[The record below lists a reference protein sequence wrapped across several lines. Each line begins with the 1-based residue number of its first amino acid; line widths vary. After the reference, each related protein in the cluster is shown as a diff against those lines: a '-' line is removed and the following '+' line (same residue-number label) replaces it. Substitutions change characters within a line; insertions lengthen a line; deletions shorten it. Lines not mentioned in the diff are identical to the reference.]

1 MRHLR
6 SRAKAVAAAA
16 AAAFPPSPASPAAGA
31 SQGTPT
37 PSPSTSLRL
46 GLGPASPDD
55 NNDFDLKS
63 PAAAAPPRRSLR
75 MAGGAAAT
83 PNSSGSG
90 SGPGSGGSV
99 KRTGRIRARVSASSP
114 ASASLRDGG
123 NSGSGGSG
131 TGGVG
136 SDGAEPFMSL
146 RSGSRIAKRR
156 MEAAAG
162 REAPGHG
169 SPGAGQVRDE
179 MPSRGA
185 GTPTKRRRCIVVGG
199 VKTEDV
205 AESESGSDEDCVMLG
220 LDGVKMPMAQ
230 VSSGPSGVNVE
241 PSGVAVNMDSTEE
254 GIKDDPDKEVDGES
268 GGVTKQLAYHGG
280 NASSPEAEMFAD
292 LYVKEELDR
301 YNPRKEGSAEEKL
314 ILGNINSHAA
324 GNVGSGVGTSSR
336 RFGTG
341 SKGKGKMAVEDSL
354 LSMRST
360 DDDSSPSEDEF
371 DSKPV
376 DVGSSRFD
384 TDSKGKGKMVVEDSL
399 SSLSSSEDESDL
411 EPVDSKEEVQ
421 SNTGSVS
428 ASMGPRRRQAARE
441 LAIRLAPK
449 FAFFKA
455 DTDEH
460 SEDDEEEELEP
471 GSDPQDWPGPFA
483 TAARIYEDREAKLRA
498 RELNSSKVD
507 KSANKAIIWS
517 PSKDRKKLMPAR
529 VAPSLTSLCLNTLA
543 EHSEG
548 IESLGGIPEELK
560 HKLLKI
566 LCHSRKMNTH
576 LLNELLSDTPIELH
590 LSECSWLS
598 DDDFEKTFGKCNTD
612 SLQDLQ
618 LDISGRCM
626 PDYILPTTLA
636 KAPNCM
642 PLLRKISLKGN
653 YRLSDNGL
661 DTLISAAPSLSSL
674 NLCECSLL
682 TSSGVVILADKLHSV
697 LRELYIDD
705 CTNVDAMTILPALQ
719 KINHLEVLSMSGIQS
734 VCDKFVNELIPVH
747 GSNMKEL
754 AFAGCLKLTSAS
766 IKTIGANCPQLTSLD
781 LRNLN
786 RLRDSA
792 MRYLRNGCRL
802 IRKLKLQR
810 NTFSDESVSRYLEES
825 GGCLTELMLNNVE
838 KVGDLT
844 ALAISR
850 KCSVRLEVL
859 DLSFCRELRN
869 EALGLIVDSCPSLR
883 ILKLFGCT
891 QITDFF
897 LKGHSNTLEK
907 IIGIEGSILEG
918 MDNR

>member
-6 SRAKAVAAAA
+6 SRSKAAAA
-16 AAAFPPSPASPAAGA
+16 SPPSPPPAGDP
-31 SQGTPT
+31 QVTPA

-55 NNDFDLKS
+55 DTDFDLKS
-63 PAAAAPPRRSLR
+63 PPASAPPRRSLR
-75 MAGGAAAT
+75 MAGATAAT
-83 PNSSGSG
+83 PNSGSG

-114 ASASLRDGG
+114 ASASPKDG
-123 NSGSGGSG
+123 NSGSGGGGGSG
-131 TGGVG
+131 TSGGG
-136 SDGAEPFMSL
+136 TDGAAPFMSL

-156 MEAAAG
+156 MGAAAG
-162 REAPGHG
+162 GEA
-169 SPGAGQVRDE
+169 PGAGQVRDE

-185 GTPTKRRRCIVVGG
+185 GTPTKRRRSIVVGG
-199 VKTEDV
+199 VKTEYV
-205 AESESGSDEDCVMLG
+205 ADSESGSDEDCVMLG
-220 LDGVKMPMAQ
+220 LDGVKMEVAQ
-230 VSSGPSGVNVE
+230 VSSGPSGVE
-241 PSGVAVNMDSTEE
+241 PSAIDVNMDRTEE

-268 GGVTKQLAYHGG
+268 GGVTEQLAYHGG
-280 NASSPEAEMFAD
+280 NASSPEAEMFAGTH
-292 LYVKEELDR
+292 VKEELDR

-314 ILGNINSHAA
+314 VLGNNNSRAA

-336 RFGTG
+336 RFSNG
-341 SKGKGKMAVEDSL
+341 SKGKEKMAVQDSL
-354 LSMRST
+354 SSLHST
-360 DDDSSPSEDEF
+360 DDDSSSSEDEF

-376 DVGSSRFD
+376 DLGSSRFG
-384 TDSKGKGKMVVEDSL
+384 TDIKGKGKMVVEDSL
-399 SSLSSSEDESDL
+399 SSLSSSENESDS
-411 EPVDSKEEVQ
+411 EPVDSKEVQ
-421 SNTGSVS
+421 SNAGSAF
-428 ASMGPRRRQAARE
+428 ASMEPLRRQAARE
-441 LAIRLAPK
+441 QAIRLAPK

-507 KSANKAIIWS
+507 KPANKAIIWS
-517 PSKDRKKLMPAR
+517 PLKDRKKLMPAR

-576 LLNELLSDTPIELH
+576 LLNELLCDTPTELH

-618 LDISGRCM
+618 LDISGRCL

-642 PLLRKISLKGN
+642 PLLTKISLKGN

-661 DTLISAAPSLSSL
+661 DTIISAAPSLSSL

-682 TSSGVVILADKLHSV
+682 TSSGIVILADKLQSV

-747 GSNMKEL
+747 CSNMKEL
-754 AFAGCLKLTSAS
+754 AFAGCLKLTSSS

-792 MRYLRNGCRL
+792 MRHLRNGCRL

-810 NTFSDESVSRYLEES
+810 NTFSDEAVSRYLEES

-850 KCSVRLEVL
+850 KCSIRLEVL

-891 QITDFF
+891 QITEFF
-897 LKGHSNTLEK
+897 LKGHSNTLVK
-907 IIGIEGSILEG
+907 IIGIEGSILERI
-918 MDNR
+918 DSR

>member
-1 MRHLR
+1 MPHLR
-6 SRAKAVAAAA
+6 SRSKAAAA
-16 AAAFPPSPASPAAGA
+16 AAAATSPPSPPAAGVP
-31 SQGTPT
+31 QVTPA

-55 NNDFDLKS
+55 DTDFDLKS

-75 MAGGAAAT
+75 MAGATAAT
-83 PNSSGSG
+83 PNSGSGSG

-114 ASASLRDGG
+114 ASASPKDG
-123 NSGSGGSG
+123 NSGGPG
-131 TGGVG
+131 TGGGGG
-136 SDGAEPFMSL
+136 SDGAAPFMSL
-146 RSGSRIAKRR
+146 RSGSRIANRR
-156 MEAAAG
+156 MEAATG
-162 REAPGHG
+162 GEAPGHG

-185 GTPTKRRRCIVVGG
+185 GTPTKRRRSIVVGG
-199 VKTEDV
+199 VKTEYV
-205 AESESGSDEDCVMLG
+205 ADSESGSDEDCVMLG
-220 LDGVKMPMAQ
+220 LDGVKMEVAQ
-230 VSSGPSGVNVE
+230 VSSGPSGVE
-241 PSGVAVNMDSTEE
+241 PSAIDVNMDRTEE

-268 GGVTKQLAYHGG
+268 GGVTEQLVYHGG
-280 NASSPEAEMFAD
+280 NASSPEAGMFAD
-292 LYVKEELDR
+292 THVKEELDR

-314 ILGNINSHAA
+314 VLGNNNSRAG

-341 SKGKGKMAVEDSL
+341 NKGKEKMAVQDSL
-354 LSMRST
+354 SSLRST
-360 DDDSSPSEDEF
+360 DDDSSSSEDEF

-376 DVGSSRFD
+376 DVGSSRFG

-399 SSLSSSEDESDL
+399 SSLSSSENESDS
-411 EPVDSKEEVQ
+411 EPVDSKEVQ
-421 SNTGSVS
+421 SNAGSAF
-428 ASMGPRRRQAARE
+428 ASMEPLRRQAARE
-441 LAIRLAPK
+441 RAIRLAPK

-498 RELNSSKVD
+498 RELNSSKVN
-507 KSANKAIIWS
+507 KPANKAIIWS

-576 LLNELLSDTPIELH
+576 LLNELLCDTPTELH

-618 LDISGRCM
+618 LDISGRCL

-642 PLLRKISLKGN
+642 PLLTKISLKGN

-661 DTLISAAPSLSSL
+661 DTIISAAPSLSSL

-682 TSSGVVILADKLHSV
+682 TSSGIVILADKLQSV

-754 AFAGCLKLTSAS
+754 AFAGCLKLTSSS
-766 IKTIGANCPQLTSLD
+766 IKTIGANCAQLTSLD

-792 MRYLRNGCRL
+792 MRHLRNGCRL

-810 NTFSDESVSRYLEES
+810 NTFSDEAVSRYLEES

-850 KCSVRLEVL
+850 KCSIRLEVL

-891 QITDFF
+891 QITEFF
-897 LKGHSNTLEK
+897 LKGHSNTLVK
-907 IIGIEGSILEG
+907 IIGIEGSILERI
-918 MDNR
+918 DSR